1 MCRASWMQY
10 PESRFVNLSKVRHIP
25 LGKTM
30 RAPTVDKLAVL
41 RQTPCFRNIEPALID
56 YLAEQAHV
64 IHYQNGEVVTHLG
77 QYFHSLAV
85 IADGEIE
92 LSVTN
97 RAGKRHVLNVLRA
110 GQLYGL
116 IPMLDG
122 APLYYGAKAITPCAM
137 VTLSRE
143 LMLDSMHRSSQLM
156 MGVLRVMCNRSRD
169 TFSAMADQHLL
180 SPTARLAR
188 HLITLASTYGPQ
200 GMSEQGIFEVN
211 FSQTNLAEMLG
222 ISRQSL
228 NQSMKQ
234 LETLGL
240 IEHKY
245 SKITIKAITAL
256 EQLVRDE
263 L

>member
-1 MCRASWMQY
+1 MQY
-10 PESRFVNLSKVRHIP
+10 PETYFANLSKVRHIP

-30 RAPTVDKLAVL
+30 RAPTVDTLSVL
-41 RQTPCFRNIEPALID
+41 RQTPCFRNVELELLNQ
-56 YLAEQAHV
+56 LAEQARV

-77 QYFHSLAV
+77 QHFHSLAV
-85 IADGEIE
+85 IADGQIE

-122 APLYYGAKAITPCAM
+122 EPLYYGATAITQCTM

-143 LMLDSMHRSSQLM
+143 LMIDSMHHSSALM
-156 MGVLRVMCNRSRD
+156 MGVLRVMCNRSRH

-188 HLITLASTYGPQ
+188 HLITLASTYGPGNRSQ
-200 GMSEQGIFEVN
+200 QGIFEVD
-211 FSQTNLAEMLG
+211 FSQSDLAEMLG

-228 NQSMKQ
+228 NQSMK
-234 LETLGL
+234 LLGKLGL

-245 SKITIKAITAL
+245 SKITIKAITEL
-256 EQLVRDE
+256 ERLIRDE

>member
-1 MCRASWMQY
+1 MQY
-10 PESRFVNLSKVRHIP
+10 PETRFLNLSKVRHIP

-30 RAPTVDKLAVL
+30 RVPTVDTLSVLA
-41 RQTPCFRNIEPALID
+41 QTPCFRDIEPAL
-56 YLAEQAHV
+56 LAQLAAQARV
-64 IHYQNGEVVTHLG
+64 VHYQTEEVVTRLG
-77 QYFHSLAV
+77 QHFHSLAV
-85 IADGEIE
+85 IVDGQIE

-122 APLYYGAKAITPCAM
+122 EPLYYGATAIAPCTM
-137 VTLSRE
+137 VTLARE
-143 LMLDSMHRSSQLM
+143 LMIDSMHRSQALM
-156 MGVLRVMCNRSRD
+156 MGVLRVMCQRSRD

-188 HLITLASTYGPQ
+188 HLITLASTYGPRVRPQ
-200 GMSEQGIFEVN
+200 QGILEVE
-211 FSQTNLAEMLG
+211 FSQNELAEMLG

-228 NQSMKQ
+228 NQSVKQ
-234 LETLGL
+234 LGQLGL

-245 SKITIKAITAL
+245 SRITIKAIAEL